1 MFLRLHLSQ
10 PMKDGVFSKQNRL
23 AKIIIFLIFTA
34 HVCRQSKSA
43 LINQIPYLH
52 TMNQKPPKKW
62 KLLLISWLFVYP
74 VINILFVLIFPLIAE
89 LHQLLKTLILT
100 LILVPLMGIC
110 IPLLHQKFW
119 NWITQ

>member
-1 MFLRLHLSQ
+1 
-10 PMKDGVFSKQNRL
+10 
-23 AKIIIFLIFTA
+23 
-34 HVCRQSKSA
+34 
-43 LINQIPYLH
+43 
-52 TMNQKPPKKW
+52 MNPKPTKKW

-110 IPLLHQKFW
+110 IPLLHKKFW